1 MATHSYI
8 PQSSYRSIENSNISA
23 NSQPKESNDYQSV
36 NIYSIN
42 SGDSESGRNILSFRD
57 IFYRCCFCCKSTSD
71 DVCVSPLDDPNSSL
85 VGHIGHSYT
94 LSTESEVPIQRTNP
108 IVTVTD
114 TDGANK
120 VTDNASMKSTTLLL
134 LSKEQEASAISLN
147 KINVIKYNSNKREIL
162 NDSGNNSKSSTLK
175 KGEKVSIIR
184 EIMNC
189 RDSFLKSLEWYENSL
204 TRGKKYRYVKNDDWL
219 EIKNDDEIYI
229 SEGLSSGHAT
239 LPRRSNSP
247 LPHDRDVD
255 RDRFPINRSGLQA
268 RSESM
273 ASVYSGAG
281 EGLRGNVTV
290 KGEVQFSLLYNYR
303 LGALE
308 VGVKRCRDL
317 APIDVKRNRSD
328 PYVKVYLLP
337 DKSKTGKRKTKVK
350 KNTLHPVFDETLSFA
365 QPLASL
371 STRTLWLSVWHADM
385 FGRNDFLG
393 EVTLPLA
400 DVVFDD
406 PEPMW
411 YKLHE
416 RTEQFDEHQGS
427 RGDII
432 IGLKFELQDVARGK
446 GTLHV
451 LVKEAKNLV
460 ATKPNGLA
468 DVFCK
473 SYLLPERGRL
483 AKQKTAV
490 SRRTLSPRW
499 EHTFTYR
506 GVALRELAARA
517 LELSLWDRDRLAS
530 NDFMGAVRLS
540 LGTGTYMGANVNWM
554 DSVGKEVA
562 LWQTM
567 MQRPNFWVEGS
578 LPLRPQLNN

>member
-1 MATHSYI
+1 MAAHNFT
-8 PQSSYRSIENSNISA
+8 PQSRYRSIETSNIS
-23 NSQPKESNDYQSV
+23 SNNQQHETNEYQSV
-36 NIYSIN
+36 NIYSVN
-42 SGDSESGRNILSFRD
+42 SSDSKSGQKSSSYREV
-57 IFYRCCFCCKSTSD
+57 FYRFCFCCKKSSD
-71 DVCVSPLDDPNSSL
+71 DVYVSPLDDPNSSL
-85 VGHIGHSYT
+85 VGHVGHSYT
-94 LSTESEVPIQRTNP
+94 LNTESEVPKQCTNP
-108 IVTVTD
+108 VITVSD
-114 TDGANK
+114 TDGTYK
-120 VTDNASMKSTTLLL
+120 VTDNDSIKSTTLLL

-147 KINVIKYNSNKREIL
+147 KINVIKYNSNKTKML
-162 NDSGNNSKSSTLK
+162 NDSGNNSESSTLK
-175 KGEKVSIIR
+175 KGEKMSIIR

-204 TRGKKYRYVKNDDWL
+204 TRGKKYRYIKNDDWL
-219 EIKNDDEIYI
+219 EIENDDEIYI

-247 LPHDRDVD
+247 LPHDRDMD

-328 PYVKVYLLP
+328 PYVK
-337 DKSKTGKRKTKVK
+337 
-350 KNTLHPVFDETLSFA
+350 KNTLNPVFEETLSFA

-406 PEPMW
+406 PEPM
-411 YKLHE
+411 L
-416 RTEQFDEHQGS
+416 RPS
-427 RGDII
+427 PI
-432 IGLKFELQDVARGK
+432 
-446 GTLHV
+446 
-451 LVKEAKNLV
+451 
-460 ATKPNGLA
+460 
-468 DVFCK
+468 
-473 SYLLPERGRL
+473 LPECDKYVLLEPSGVSVKLNDGRP
-483 AKQKTAV
+483 KIK
-490 SRRTLSPRW
+490 S
-499 EHTFTYR
+499 TFF
-506 GVALRELAARA
+506 GGALL
-517 LELSLWDRDRLAS
+517 
-530 NDFMGAVRLS
+530 
-540 LGTGTYMGANVNWM
+540 
-554 DSVGKEVA
+554 
-562 LWQTM
+562 
-567 MQRPNFWVEGS
+567 
-578 LPLRPQLNN
+578 